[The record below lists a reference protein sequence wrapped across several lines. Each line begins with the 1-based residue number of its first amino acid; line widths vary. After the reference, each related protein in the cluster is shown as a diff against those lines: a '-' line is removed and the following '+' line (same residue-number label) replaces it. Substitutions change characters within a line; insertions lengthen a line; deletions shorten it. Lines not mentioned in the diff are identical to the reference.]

1 MLSRRDLVGK
11 LAVGAAGVAAAL
23 AVSETAK
30 AAVKTRAIQKQ
41 SGRGGGPL
49 AEPLP
54 RAAGTAQQGLE
65 EEKAEE
71 TAAPAAAEAAPA
83 PPWELFAPLTSG
95 AVVAYD
101 WRVADLSGPVD
112 GACVLTLQNDHGRVQ
127 RVHLC
132 RNDGRPQ
139 GLVYTQ
145 RLDLVVMN
153 GGRGDLGT
161 EENLAQAVAEV
172 AHVLAA
178 NENRRDQRAVIETLL
193 PHAERL
199 ERFATANEWTLR

>member
-11 LAVGAAGVAAAL
+11 LAVGTAGVVAAL

-30 AAVKTRAIQKQ
+30 AAVKTRVIQNQ
-41 SGRGGGPL
+41 SGPSNATGATR
-49 AEPLP
+49 LP
-54 RAAGTAQQGLE
+54 G
-65 EEKAEE
+65 
-71 TAAPAAAEAAPA
+71 AAEARQDGLQEDAKEAAAITEPVPA
-83 PPWELFAPLTSG
+83 PPWELFAPLNSG
-95 AVVAYD
+95 ALVAYG

-112 GACVLTLQNDHGRVQ
+112 GACVLTLQNDRGRVQ

-132 RNDGRPQ
+132 RNDGRPE

-178 NENRRDQRAVIETLL
+178 NENRRDQQVVIDALL

-199 ERFATANEWTLR
+199 QRFASAQEWTLR